1 MDPMISH
8 NSMEHMRTQSNNL
21 VQQTFSKG
29 ILVSVAVVKHHD
41 KKLLRKEIIHSLQGI
56 VHH

>member
-8 NSMEHMRTQSNNL
+8 NSIEHVRTQSNNL
-21 VQQTFSKG
+21 VQQTISKG
-29 ILVSVAVVKHHD
+29 ILVSITVVKHHD
-41 KKLLRKEIIHSLQGI
+41 KKLLRKEIIHSLQAI